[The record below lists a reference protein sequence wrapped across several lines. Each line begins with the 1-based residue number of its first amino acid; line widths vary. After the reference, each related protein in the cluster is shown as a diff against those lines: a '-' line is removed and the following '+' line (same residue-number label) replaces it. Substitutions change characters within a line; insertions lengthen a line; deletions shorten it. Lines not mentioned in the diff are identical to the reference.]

1 MTTLRPRLVVAGAAR
16 AIEFYGEVFGAE
28 EVVRHEGPDGR
39 IVHAEL
45 AIGAARL
52 TLKDEDDTDSAPT
65 AGSPVLLTLTV
76 DDADAVAE
84 RMVAAGGTVVFPV
97 ADREEGRGGRLA
109 DPFGHLWIIFQGTE
123 EDPLTDLR
131 TPWCVHAVATL
142 GIADHI
148 AGGITDVGELAA
160 AAGCDADALHNV
172 LGHLAGKGVFTEPE
186 PGRFALTG
194 TARRLF
200 ADPFLDL
207 SGIGGR
213 MAYAWGTLPTY
224 VRTGRA
230 GYHEVFGR
238 PFWADLDAHPDVAA
252 SFNALIGPP
261 GHGVPDPELGITGG
275 WEQVG
280 TVVDVGGGTGA
291 MLAEILHA
299 HPGIR
304 GTLVDL
310 PGAVADAAETF
321 RTAGVADRATTSA
334 QSFFDP
340 LPAGAD
346 VYLLKSVLNDWPDEE
361 TVAILRR
368 CAEAAGPG
376 GRVVITGG
384 VSPDDAPRGL
394 TIEMVLLGG
403 RTNTVAE
410 FRKLAQEAG
419 LEVVTTGRAPSG
431 RFVVECRTG

>member
-16 AIEFYGEVFGAE
+16 AISFYGQVFGAE
-28 EVVRHEGPDGR
+28 EIARHEGPDGR

-45 AIGAARL
+45 AIGAGRL
-52 TLKDEDDTDSAPT
+52 TLKDEDDVDSAG
-65 AGSPVLLTLTV
+65 GSLLTLTV
-76 DDADAVAE
+76 DDADAVAG

-97 ADREEGRGGRLA
+97 EDREEGRGGRLA
-109 DPFGHLWIIFQGTE
+109 DPFGHRWIIVQAWE
-123 EDPLTDLR
+123 QNPLTDLS

-142 GIADHI
+142 GV
-148 AGGITDVGELAA
+148 AGHLEQGITGVGELAA

-172 LGHLAGKGVFTEPE
+172 LGHLAGKGLFAETG
-186 PGRFALTG
+186 PGRFALTETG
-194 TARRLF
+194 RRLF
-200 ADPFLDL
+200 DDPFLDL

-224 VRTGRA
+224 LRTGRA

-238 PFWADLDAHPDVAA
+238 PFWDDLDAHPDVAA
-252 SFNALIGPP
+252 SFNALIGPR

-291 MLAEILHA
+291 MLAEILRA
-299 HPGIR
+299 HPDIR

-310 PGAVADAAETF
+310 PGAVAEAAETF
-321 RTAGVADRATTSA
+321 RTAGVADRVTTSA

-346 VYLLKSVLNDWPDEE
+346 VYLLKNVLNDWPDEE

-376 GRVVITGG
+376 GRVVVTGG
-384 VSPDDAPRGL
+384 VSPDGASRGL
-394 TIEMVLLGG
+394 TVEMVLLGG
-403 RTNTVAE
+403 TTSTVAE
-410 FRKLAQEAG
+410 FRGLAQEAG
-419 LEVVTTGRAPSG
+419 LEVATAGRTPSG
-431 RFVVECRTG
+431 RFVVECRVG